1 MQYITDLEY
10 CIFYFELLCRTITVE
25 RGFSLV
31 PILFDLNSNDHSY
44 NKDRK
49 YILGNAITQQDSNKN
64 KIFPTLLI
72 LLTS

>member
-10 CIFYFELLCRTITVE
+10 CFILNCCRTITVE

-44 NKDRK
+44 KDRK